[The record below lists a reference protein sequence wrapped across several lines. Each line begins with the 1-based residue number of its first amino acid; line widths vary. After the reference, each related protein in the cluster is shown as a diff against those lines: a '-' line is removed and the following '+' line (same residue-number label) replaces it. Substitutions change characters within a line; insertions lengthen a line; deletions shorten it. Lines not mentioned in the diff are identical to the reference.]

1 VSVLVFIIFS
11 VVFVTDIADCLSDF
25 VHTSDSWHHVV
36 YVCKCTVRDICC
48 VTGNLFFLNCS
59 QIPQV
64 LEAIVKLIQQ
74 EGSVSTVCDMSD
86 EHVGALQ
93 Q

>member
-1 VSVLVFIIFS
+1 MSVLVFIIFS

-48 VTGNLFFLNCS
+48 VTGNLFFFKLQPDS
-59 QIPQV
+59 ASIRSHR
-64 LEAIVKLIQQ
+64 EADPAGRLCKYCL
-74 EGSVSTVCDMSD
+74 
-86 EHVGALQ
+86 
-93 Q
+93 

>member
-1 VSVLVFIIFS
+1 MLCMYVSVLYETF
-11 VVFVTDIADCLSDF
+11 VVSLGI
-25 VHTSDSWHHVV
+25 
-36 YVCKCTVRDICC
+36 Y
-48 VTGNLFFLNCS
+48 FFLNCS

-86 EHVGALQ
+86 EHVGVLQ